1 MAARTFETLIA
12 PYPPEIQSLARDTR
26 SFLRGLLPDA
36 EEAIDASA
44 PYAFY
49 SYGPGYRG
57 VVCNLMISKTGVK
70 IGLAQ
75 GSTLADPRGLLRGS
89 GKVHRHVPLESSS
102 DLRTPGLKALVR
114 AAHAAWRT
122 RSSKGD

>member
-1 MAARTFETLIA
+1 MAARTFDALIA
-12 PYPPEIQSLARDTR
+12 RYPPEIQALARDAR

-36 EEAIDASA
+36 DEVIDATA

-70 IGLAQ
+70 IGVAA
-75 GSTLADPRGLLRGS
+75 GSTLADPRGLMRGS
-89 GKVHRHVPLESSS
+89 GKAHRHVPLESSS

-122 RSSKGD
+122 RSSQGE